1 MIDKSQI
8 EDVGKYST
16 ETSQQKKVEN
26 DFVFNNN
33 GEVIIDN
40 TSLNNNNL
48 KIKSNDSKR
57 IY

>member
-1 MIDKSQI
+1 MVKVNQI
-8 EDVGKYST
+8 EEVGKYST

-40 TSLNNNNL
+40 TSLNNNNFNF
-48 KIKSNDSKR
+48 IK
-57 IY
+57 